1 MPSIGLIDD
10 RPDQRETMNSRI
22 QRALRA
28 DNYDDWKVV
37 ETDPFPSIDD
47 YDRWLHDNEVA
58 VLITDQRLNEKVS
71 ASTGSAVA
79 YAGHEL
85 IARVRTYRPDLPIY
99 VVTSY
104 TDEVLDE
111 ERASY
116 EFAVERNKFNREPTK
131 FVPVMIRN
139 GTRFLEQHAQ
149 RLTELSD
156 LSSKAATGAAT
167 EIDLRRIGAL
177 QLAVRHAYDFE
188 ATATK
193 ADLLDDFE
201 ERVNAFEEAIND
213 LKRQLDEAEAE

>member
-1 MPSIGLIDD
+1 MPNIGLIDD
-10 RPDQRETMNSRI
+10 RPDQRETMTSRI
-22 QRALRA
+22 QRALRVGQ
-28 DNYDDWKVV
+28 YEGWKVV
-37 ETDPFPSIDD
+37 ETDPFPSLDD

-58 VLITDQRLNEKVS
+58 VLVTDQRLNEKVS
-71 ASTGSAVA
+71 ASTGRAVS

-85 IARVRTYRPDLPIY
+85 IARVRAYRPDLPIY

-116 EFAVERNKFNREPTK
+116 EFAVERKKFNKEPAK

-149 RLTELSD
+149 RLKD
-156 LSSKAATGAAT
+156 LADLASKAATGTAT
-167 EIDLRRIGAL
+167 EADLRQIGAL
-177 QLAVRHAYDFE
+177 QLAVRHDYDFE

-201 ERVNAFEEAIND
+201 ERVNAFEEVIKD
-213 LKRQLDEAEAE
+213 LKRQLDEAGTE